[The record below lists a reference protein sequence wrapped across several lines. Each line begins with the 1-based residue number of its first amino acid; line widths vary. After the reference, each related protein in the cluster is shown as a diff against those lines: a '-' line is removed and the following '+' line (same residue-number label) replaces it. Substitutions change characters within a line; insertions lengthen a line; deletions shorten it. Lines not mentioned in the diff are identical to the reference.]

1 LQGFQGSTGTQG
13 ATGPINIISNV
24 ANNKVLTSDGTS
36 TGAVAEANLDFNGST
51 LSLAGNLAQG
61 STISIAAGATYAHA
75 EGFKTVIGALGSFG
89 HAEGQ
94 NTIVN
99 STAHAEGFLTTGSGQ
114 YSHAE
119 GYGTFTNANGQAA
132 HTEGKWTLTTGDY
145 SHAEGLFT
153 TASAQNSH
161 AEGERSVTSGQGA
174 HAEGAYN
181 LASAGWSHAEGHFT
195 TASVLYSH
203 SEGEYTRAAGL
214 GSHAAG
220 LKTYALGSYSQA
232 IGELTTGSVYGS
244 SAAGLSTVASGNYS
258 YAGGGYTIASG
269 TYQHAI
275 GQYNQRNNTESL
287 FVIGNG
293 TADDNTHRND
303 VLRVKPGDTTG
314 SPPYTNG
321 RLEITGSID
330 ASQDISISG
339 LSLRI
344 TKTIALASVV
354 GTATTGPGKVGS
366 VVGPVW
372 QYTYPSRGGSLEITA
387 QITGY
392 VSVAG
397 NYTYELR
404 RSTFL
409 SYVTLSTCNFYFNTT
424 NTHMVLPTLTA
435 IDSRSDL
442 PAGTYTY
449 YVYLTSA
456 IKVDSSDSCTMVITE
471 Y

>member
-51 LSLAGNLAQG
+51 LSLTGNLAQG
-61 STISIAAGATYAHA
+61 STISIIAGATYAHA

-161 AEGERSVTSGQGA
+161 AEGERSVALGQGA

-195 TASVLYSH
+195 TASVQYSH
-203 SEGEYTRAAGL
+203 SEGEYTRAAGQ

-232 IGELTTGSVYGS
+232 IGESTTGSGYGS
-244 SAAGLSTVASGNYS
+244 SAAGLSTVAFGNYS

-275 GQYNQRNNTESL
+275 GQYNQRDNTESL

-339 LSLRI
+339 FSLRI
-344 TKTIALASVV
+344 TKTIALASVD

-366 VVGPVW
+366 VW
-372 QYTYPSRGGSLEITA
+372 QYAYPSRGGSLEITA

-397 NYTYELR
+397 SYTYQLR

-409 SYVTLSTCNFYFNTT
+409 SPFYEKLSTCNFYFNQI
-424 NTHMVLPTLTA
+424 NNHMVLPTLTA
-435 IDSRSDL
+435 IDSPLS
-442 PAGTYTY
+442 AGTYTY
-449 YVYLTSA
+449 YVYLDSA